1 MSAPRAS
8 VTYFSAGSFDT
19 VLDLGGDPAACDLA
33 VFFAGNQFMV
43 VPTLIDAFVAQHD
56 AVSSVFYETL
66 PPGIVADQV
75 RTGRLQVNDLVI
87 STPPDVVALSP
98 TTLLELRDE
107 GLVGCANAY
116 ASNDL
121 ALLVQRGNPLA
132 ITGWEDLAAPGIR
145 VAFPNP
151 ATEGIGALAAE
162 TIERVGGLRLRERIM
177 ADKHASGDTILT
189 DIHHRQGPAWLA
201 EDRVDV
207 AVVWTTEAT
216 WHTSRGEGFTAITLD
231 PAEQGEGHYACAAAT
246 KSTHP
251 DLAEAFV
258 AFMTSTQAQALYRSH
273 GFSTLS

>member
-1 MSAPRAS
+1 M
-8 VTYFSAGSFDT
+8 TYFSAGSFDT